1 MSLNE
6 RSRTGYI
13 SSTRQS
19 SRHHSSSSSRFSENA
34 SRGERVSLIKD
45 PVANIEADLAEAWLE
60 VKEVTLIPDLAI
72 GKVAGLLEGSAVAE
86 EIDLA
91 ADLLQMLPLVKI

>member
-1 MSLNE
+1 M
-6 RSRTGYI
+6 
-13 SSTRQS
+13 
-19 SRHHSSSSSRFSENA
+19 
-34 SRGERVSLIKD
+34 SLIKD